1 VAAFHDQ
8 NFGFLRITVD
18 GNRHTLTGEY
28 FTVSTARTTANTSA
42 TLADSFT
49 LDLRTHSVR

>member
-1 VAAFHDQ
+1 LAAFNDQ

-28 FTVSTARTTANTSA
+28 FTVSTAPTTAKMPA